1 MSGGAVLDGSQT
13 GWGHEGD
20 AEVVLVN
27 TGEFALAEHP
37 RVLLTPALGS
47 CVGVAVWDAARR
59 RGALAHVMLPTPQST
74 TVDGNP
80 DRFASVALP
89 RMVAL
94 LGEGT
99 GLKRFVAKIAGGA
112 AMFKGDTLMASI
124 GDRNVEEV
132 KRQLGLLKIPVLAED
147 TGGSHARTME
157 FHLDTGLV
165 IVRSYLYGIRE
176 L

>member
-1 MSGGAVLDGSQT
+1 MLENSIPGGTSGSDPT
-13 GWGHEGD
+13 
-20 AEVVLVN
+20 VVVVS
-27 TGEFALAEHP
+27 TGELALAEHP
-37 RVLLTPALGS
+37 SVLLTPALGS

-59 RGALAHVMLPTPQST
+59 RGALAHVMLPSPANAPQ
-74 TVDGNP
+74 DGNP
-80 DRFASVALP
+80 DRFASVAVP
-89 RMVAL
+89 KMIAL
-94 LGEGT
+94 LGEGLS
-99 GLKRFVAKIAGGA
+99 LKRFVAKIAGGA
-112 AMFKGDTLMASI
+112 AMFKGDTQMASI

-132 KRQLGLLKIPVLAED
+132 KRQLGLLKVPVIAED